1 MSAQQQ
7 QDQEDF
13 EAERDQVLDDLPDSI
28 KDMFGTIGF
37 CQVAANDDSDDDEEM
52 VSNKATAAAEYVPCL
67 IVSPYDVP
75 PRPVRDVYWFDYY
88 SKCKRTKSLRQLDYL
103 IYHYGS
109 TDPTDCY
116 SFIKHDEFKTYED
129 GVRDGD
135 DQLPGRIQTKIAAGQ
150 MLSEEEECRVR
161 GLQEMRED
169 IAKPHEDRK
178 RNADFK
184 ERHEQPNGG
193 TTAAAAAGGGGP
205 PKKKAAPKPKKA
217 AAAAKKETAPKKKKA
232 AARPAKRQKK

>member
-1 MSAQQQ
+1 MTA
-7 QDQEDF
+7 QEDF
-13 EAERDQVLDDLPDSI
+13 EAEREQVLDDLPDSI
-28 KDMFGTIGF
+28 KDMFGMIGF
-37 CQVAANDDSDDDEEM
+37 CQVEANDDSDDDEET
-52 VSNKATAAAEYVPCL
+52 VKDKATAAAEYVPCL

-88 SKCKRTKSLRQLDYL
+88 SKCKRTKTLHQLDYL

-116 SFIKHDEFKTYED
+116 SFIKHEQFKTYED

-135 DQLPGRIQTKIAAGQ
+135 DVLPARIQSKLDAGQ
-150 MLSEEEECRVR
+150 KLGEEEEQRVR

-169 IAKPHEDRK
+169 IVKPIEERK
-178 RNADFK
+178 RNTDFK
-184 ERHEQPNGG
+184 ERHEEPARVGAPAKKAV
-193 TTAAAAAGGGGP
+193 AAAKPKKEPAA
-205 PKKKAAPKPKKA
+205 KKKA
-217 AAAAKKETAPKKKKA
+217 A